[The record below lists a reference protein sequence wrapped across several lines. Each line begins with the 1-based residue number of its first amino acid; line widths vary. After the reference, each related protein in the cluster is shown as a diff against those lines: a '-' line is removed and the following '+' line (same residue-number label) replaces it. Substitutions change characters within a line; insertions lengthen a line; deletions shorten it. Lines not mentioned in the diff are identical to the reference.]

1 LSAPA
6 HLEGWT
12 GQDVTVAAIER
23 QIADLRQASAART
36 EGPDLRTSVMTH
48 MAWVPEEWVEAAHE
62 TLGGLAERHPSRT
75 ILLVPEPE
83 AEGGLDAEVSL
94 RCFPLQ
100 ESHGHV
106 CSEVIELRLRG
117 DRTRAPASIVTPL
130 LISDL
135 PAFLRWRGRPPFR
148 APEFEQLVDVADRLI
163 VDSAEWPDL
172 PEAYRRLEE
181 VFDATGV
188 SDIAWGRGLLWRRE
202 LAQAWPSISEVREL
216 HVEGPRADAL
226 LLVGWLRS
234 RLGRQIELVHED
246 ADTLATVALDGEAV
260 SHPRGED
267 RSASD
272 LLSDELDRFGRDP
285 VYEAAVRAADA

>member
-6 HLEGWT
+6 ELEGWT
-12 GQDVTVAAIER
+12 GQDVTVADIER

-48 MAWVPEEWVEAAHE
+48 MAWVPDEWVDAAHE

-75 ILLVPEPE
+75 ILLVPEPD
-83 AEGGLDAEVSL
+83 AESGLDAELSL
-94 RCFPLQ
+94 RCFPLH
-100 ESHGHV
+100 ERHGHV

-117 DRTRAPASIVTPL
+117 DRSRAPASIVTPL

-135 PAFLRWRGRPPFR
+135 PAFLRWRGRPPFGE
-148 APEFEQLVDVADRLI
+148 PEFEQLVGVVDRLI

-172 PEAYRRLEE
+172 PEAYRRLAEA
-181 VFDATGV
+181 FNSAAV

-202 LAQAWPSISEVREL
+202 LALSWPRISDVGEL
-216 HVEGPRADAL
+216 QVDGPRADAAL
-226 LLVGWLRS
+226 LAGWLRS
-234 RLGRQIELVHED
+234 RLGRQIELVHEE
-246 ADTLATVALDGEAV
+246 ADTLAAVAVDGEPV

-285 VYEAAVRAADA
+285 VYEDAVRAADV